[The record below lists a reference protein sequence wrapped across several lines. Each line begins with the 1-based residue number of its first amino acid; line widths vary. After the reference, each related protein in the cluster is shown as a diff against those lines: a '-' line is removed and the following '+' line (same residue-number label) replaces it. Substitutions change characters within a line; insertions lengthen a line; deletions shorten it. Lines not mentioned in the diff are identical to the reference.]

1 MRNQEKRTKPI
12 VALLVAVLV
21 STSWFAW
28 RDCGHASV
36 VNEAAN
42 TANPLIGMWEMSV
55 VGNVGT
61 YLYKYAI
68 SDGTW
73 VALGNIDLGFLN
85 YRYSPTVG
93 AYVKNADGSYSYRER
108 GWTFTRGGVCN
119 GSLESTGTFV
129 LDSDG
134 ITFRGPGTYRQFDLA
149 GNTIL
154 TENFTVVATKIGV

>member
-12 VALLVAVLV
+12 VALLVAVMV

-28 RDCGHASV
+28 RDRGHASV
-36 VNEAAN
+36 VNEAAT
-42 TANPLIGMWEMSV
+42 TANPLIGMWEMTV

-73 VALGNIDLGFLN
+73 VALGNIDLAFLN
-85 YRYSPTVG
+85 YRYSSTVG

-119 GSLESTGTFV
+119 GSFESNGTFV
-129 LDSDG
+129 LDADG
-134 ITFRGPGTYRQFDLA
+134 STFRGPGTFKQFDLA